1 MSSLIE
7 DYPGSITFP
16 LQVEGNERKLSRF
29 PISRPPCL
37 DHATARVQVDADP
50 RDATSK
56 QGERTASARFNFSG
70 RAADPPG
77 LTLVVRR
84 LITASPQRLF
94 TAWTDERELVRWWGP
109 RGVVCENAQ
118 IDLRVGGTYR
128 IANRLPD
135 GRVVLISGE
144 FDLIEPPNRIAYSW
158 QVEPDPAEASRVIVS
173 FLARGRRSEVV
184 VTHERIASKA
194 IRDDH
199 RLGWRGCLEGLAA
212 YMRSP
217 RDW

>member
-1 MSSLIE
+1 MH
-7 DYPGSITFP
+7 
-16 LQVEGNERKLSRF
+16 SRARI

-70 RAADPPG
+70 R
-77 LTLVVRR
+77 
-84 LITASPQRLF
+84 
-94 TAWTDERELVRWWGP
+94 
-109 RGVVCENAQ
+109 
-118 IDLRVGGTYR
+118 
-128 IANRLPD
+128 
-135 GRVVLISGE
+135 VVLISGE

-158 QVEPDPAEASRVIVS
+158 QVEPAPAEASRVIVS
-173 FLARGRRSEVV
+173 FLARGRRTEVV

-199 RLGWRGCLEGLAA
+199 RLGWRGCLKSLAA